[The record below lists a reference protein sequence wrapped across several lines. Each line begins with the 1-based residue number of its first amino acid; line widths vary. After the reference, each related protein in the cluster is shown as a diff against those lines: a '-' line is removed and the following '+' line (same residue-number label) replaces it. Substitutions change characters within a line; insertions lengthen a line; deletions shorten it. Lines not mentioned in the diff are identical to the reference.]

1 MGIRISPYD
10 KGCGAWGVR
19 IATPACALVRN
30 DRLFAGAE
38 QAGGQR
44 CPPLRRVRRRGAYG
58 ASGTPTPY
66 AVLIKRRF
74 FAKKRL
80 FADEFFYL
88 LTPSSTSCRLMPSR
102 YSFTT
107 RSRPVHT
114 GSVSHSW
121 QRGQALG
128 DCSRHATGESPPSAA
143 RRISPTE

>member
-1 MGIRISPYD
+1 MSAP
-10 KGCGAWGVR
+10 
-19 IATPACALVRN
+19 TE
-30 DRLFAGAE
+30 GAE
-38 QAGGQR
+38 
-44 CPPLRRVRRRGAYG
+44 PRRIRGVGDAD
-58 ASGTPTPY
+58 PY
-66 AVLIKRRF
+66 AVLIKRRLL
-74 FAKKRL
+74 AKKRL